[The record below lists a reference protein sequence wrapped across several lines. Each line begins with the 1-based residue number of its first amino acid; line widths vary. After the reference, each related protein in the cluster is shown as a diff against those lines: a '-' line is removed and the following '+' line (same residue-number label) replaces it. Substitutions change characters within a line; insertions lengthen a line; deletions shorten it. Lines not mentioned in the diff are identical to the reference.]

1 MTAESRRPRL
11 DARQTYERPH
21 VLVVTDDPDLSEFL
35 AEGLLYGGFW
45 VSVIASGLQALEVFR
60 LRQFDLVV
68 IDAGMQTFAAIEL
81 VRRLRGRSS
90 LDRNQ
95 EARTH
100 APIVLI
106 EPTSTGTGGGPPE
119 VHGVAT
125 VLVAPLELAEVV
137 RTLHEV
143 FQAWRLDHP
152 DSPLADSAAA
162 RAF

>member
-1 MTAESRRPRL
+1 
-11 DARQTYERPH
+11 

-106 EPTSTGTGGGPPE
+106 EPTGTGTGSGPPE

-152 DSPLADSAAA
+152 DAPLADSAAA
-162 RAF
+162 SAF